1 MESWPGLQIGDGLR
15 VSLGVM
21 LGRLFALF
29 VQLPLSHQLTCMGR
43 SQL

>member
-21 LGRLFALF
+21 LGRLFAL
-29 VQLPLSHQLTCMGR
+29 LYSYHSPTS
-43 SQL
+43 